1 MENFDCLIIGG
12 GIAGT
17 TAAETYRRNNPE
29 ATILILNKEPE
40 FLYSRV
46 LLFQLLKHE
55 MTEEQVFMRKE
66 QEYLDKKIQI
76 RTGVTVTKIDTT
88 AKIVT
93 TDKGEIGYQKLLIAS
108 GGIPRKLGVIGEDLN
123 GIFYWRSIFDSR
135 QIDSYVAGKKTAGV
149 VGGGFIGLEL
159 VQAFIKFGLET
170 YFFILEDWFWQNMLG
185 EESGKLLDQ
194 ILSRNGVKM
203 LYNVSVDHFE
213 GEGRLERSVLK
224 NGQSIATDLC
234 GIGIGIVPETEFV
247 GEEIKKNKGKI
258 ITDEYLKTSIA
269 DVWAAGDITEF
280 WDTNLKMPVNYGT
293 WVNASEQGRTAGENM
308 SGNARPFKLIAAYSA
323 PVFDANLTTVG
334 VVRRDLAQQ
343 IEVLGSASEGSVAEI
358 LISGGKVLG
367 ATLVNAQSMRGKIT
381 QMIESGE
388 TFDRAKLV

>member
-1 MENFDCLIIGG
+1 MESFDYLIIGG

-17 TAAETYRRNNPE
+17 TAAETYRRNNPN

-40 FLYSRV
+40 LLYSRV

-55 MTEEQVFMRKE
+55 VTEQQVFMRKE

-76 RTGVTVTKIDTT
+76 RTGVTATKIDTVG
-88 AKIVT
+88 KIVT
-93 TDKGEIGYQKLLIAS
+93 TDKGDFGYQKLLIAS
-108 GGIPRKLGVIGEDLN
+108 GGVPRKLGVPGEELN

-135 QIDSYVAGKKTAGV
+135 QIDNYVTGKKTAGV

-170 YFFILEDWFWQNMLG
+170 HFFILEDWFWQNMLG

-194 ILSRNGVKM
+194 VLSRNGVKM

-213 GEGRLERSVLK
+213 GDGRLERSILK

-247 GEEIKKNKGKI
+247 GEEIKQNKGKI
-258 ITDEYLKTSIA
+258 VTDEFLKTSA
-269 DVWAAGDITEF
+269 NDVWAAGDITEF

-293 WVNASEQGRTAGENM
+293 WVNASEQGRIAGENM
-308 SGNARPFKLIAAYSA
+308 CGNVKAFKLIAAYSA

-343 IEVLGSASEGSVAEI
+343 IEVLGSAAEGSVAEV
-358 LISGGKVLG
+358 LISDGKVLG
-367 ATLVNAQSMRGKIT
+367 ATLVNAQAMRGKIT

-388 TFDRAKLV
+388 VFDRAKLV

>member
-1 MENFDCLIIGG
+1 MESFDCLIIGG

-40 FLYSRV
+40 LLYSRV

-55 MTEEQVFMRKE
+55 VTEQQVFMRKE
-66 QEYLDKKIQI
+66 QEYLDKNIQI
-76 RTGVTVTKIDTT
+76 RTGITVTKIDTNS
-88 AKIVT
+88 KIVT

-108 GGIPRKLGVIGEDLN
+108 GGVPRKLGVVGEDLN
-123 GIFYWRSIFDSR
+123 GIFYWRSIYDSR

-194 ILSRNGVKM
+194 VLSRNGVKM

-258 ITDEYLKTSIA
+258 VTDEFLKTSVP

-293 WVNASEQGRTAGENM
+293 WVNASEQGRIAGENM
-308 SGNARPFKLIAAYSA
+308 SGNVKAFKLIAAYSA

-343 IEVLGSASEGSVAEI
+343 IEVLGSAAEGSVAEV
-358 LISGGKVLG
+358 LISDGKVLG
-367 ATLVNAQSMRGKIT
+367 ATLVNAQAMRGKIT

-388 TFDRAKLV
+388 VFDKSKLV

>member
-343 IEVLGSASEGSVAEI
+343 IEVLGSAAEGSVAEI

-367 ATLVNAQSMRGKIT
+367 ATLVNAQAMRGKIT

-388 TFDRAKLV
+388 VFDRAKLV

>member
-1 MENFDCLIIGG
+1 MESFDCLIIGG

-17 TAAETYRRNNPE
+17 TAAETYRRNNPN

-40 FLYSRV
+40 LLYSRV

-55 MTEEQVFMRKE
+55 VTEQQVFMRKE
-66 QEYLDKKIQI
+66 QEYLGKKIQI
-76 RTGVTVTKIDTT
+76 RTGVTATKIDTVG
-88 AKIVT
+88 KIVT
-93 TDKGEIGYQKLLIAS
+93 TDKGDFGYQKLLIAS
-108 GGIPRKLGVIGEDLN
+108 GGVPRKLGVPGEELN

-135 QIDSYVAGKKTAGV
+135 QIDNYVTGKKTAGV

-170 YFFILEDWFWQNMLG
+170 HFFILEDWFWQNMLG

-194 ILSRNGVKM
+194 VLSRNGVKM

-213 GEGRLERSVLK
+213 GDGRLERSILK

-247 GEEIKKNKGKI
+247 GEEIKQNKGKI
-258 ITDEYLKTSIA
+258 VTDEFLKTSA
-269 DVWAAGDITEF
+269 NDVWAAGDITEF

-293 WVNASEQGRTAGENM
+293 WVNASEQGRIAGENM
-308 SGNARPFKLIAAYSA
+308 CGNVKAFKLIAAYSA

-343 IEVLGSASEGSVAEI
+343 IEVLGSAAEGSVAEV
-358 LISGGKVLG
+358 LISDGKVLG
-367 ATLVNAQSMRGKIT
+367 ATLVNAQAMRGKIT

-388 TFDRAKLV
+388 VFDRAKLV